1 MIEIFNEVEVR
12 NSGVIYSSLLEQIK
26 RMHAVDPDK
35 AGELAISA
43 IELVLTGQMSSDD
56 IMVDMLLQPLLAI
69 REKDQDKY
77 EQKTQAAK
85 NKKIEDMKLR
95 EIAELYMQGYSQAQI
110 GERLGI
116 KQQTISYRLTVI
128 KTNYPEL
135 LQKNGEMFTKVTK
148 TTKKENLVTTKV
160 TKSENLVK
168 PDVYQNTKT
177 TNFVQVGEIGN
188 FVEEMKDIKTEDT
201 SVSSAPQF
209 IF

>member
-1 MIEIFNEVEVR
+1 MIEMFNDVEIR
-12 NSGVIYSSLLEQIK
+12 KSGIIYSSLLEQIK
-26 RMHAVDPDK
+26 RMYAVDPDK

-56 IMVDMLLQPLLAI
+56 IMIDMLLQPLLAI
-69 REKDQDKY
+69 RDKDEDEYEKKK
-77 EQKTQAAK
+77 EAAR

-128 KTNYPEL
+128 KSNYPEL
-135 LQKNGEMFTKVTK
+135 LQKNGETFTKVTK
-148 TTKKENLVTTKV
+148 STKKENLVTTKIQ
-160 TKSENLVK
+160 KNENLVK
-168 PDVYQNTKT
+168 QNVYQNTKT
-177 TNFVQVGEIGN
+177 TNFVQIGTTGN
-188 FVEEMKDIKTEDT
+188 FVEQKNDIKIGDEGQE
-201 SVSSAPQF
+201 SEQKF

>member
-69 REKDQDKY
+69 RDKDQDKY

-95 EIAELYMQGYSQAQI
+95 EIAELYMQGCSQAQI

-135 LQKNGEMFTKVTK
+135 LQKNGETFTKVTK

-160 TKSENLVK
+160 TKNENLVK

-177 TNFVQVGEIGN
+177 TNFVQVGEVGN

-201 SVSSAPQF
+201 SVSSAP
-209 IF
+209 

>member
-69 REKDQDKY
+69 RDKDQDKY

-135 LQKNGEMFTKVTK
+135 LQKNGETFTKVTK

-177 TNFVQVGEIGN
+177 TNFVQVGEVGN

>member
-1 MIEIFNEVEVR
+1 MIEIFNDVEVR

-26 RMHAVDPDK
+26 RMYAVDPDK

-69 REKDQDKY
+69 RDKDQDKY
-77 EQKTQAAK
+77 EQKTQAAR

-95 EIAELYMQGYSQAQI
+95 EIAELYMQGHSQAQI

-128 KTNYPEL
+128 KSTYPEL

-148 TTKKENLVTTKV
+148 TTKKENLVTTKIP
-160 TKSENLVK
+160 KNENLVK

-177 TNFVQVGEIGN
+177 TNFVQIGTTGD
-188 FVEEMKDIKTEDT
+188 FVEEKKDIKIGEEG
-201 SVSSAPQF
+201 
-209 IF
+209 

>member
-69 REKDQDKY
+69 RDKDQDKY

-95 EIAELYMQGYSQAQI
+95 EIAELYMQGCSQAQI

>member
-69 REKDQDKY
+69 RDKDQDKY

-95 EIAELYMQGYSQAQI
+95 EIAELYMQGCSQAQI

-135 LQKNGEMFTKVTK
+135 LQKNGEIFTKVTK

-160 TKSENLVK
+160 TKNENLVK

-177 TNFVQVGEIGN
+177 TNFVQVGEVGN
-188 FVEEMKDIKTEDT
+188 FVEEMKDIKTEET
-201 SVSSAPQF
+201 SVDSPPQF

>member
-1 MIEIFNEVEVR
+1 MIEMFNDVEIR
-12 NSGVIYSSLLEQIK
+12 KSGIIYSSLLEQIK
-26 RMHAVDPDK
+26 RMYAVDPDK

-69 REKDQDKY
+69 RDKDEDEYEKKK
-77 EQKTQAAK
+77 EAAR

-128 KTNYPEL
+128 KSNYPEL
-135 LQKNGEMFTKVTK
+135 LQKNGEIFTKITK
-148 TTKKENLVTTKV
+148 STKKENLVTTKIP
-160 TKSENLVK
+160 KNENLVK
-168 PDVYQNTKT
+168 QDVYQNTKT
-177 TNFVQVGEIGN
+177 TNFVQIGTTGN
-188 FVEEMKDIKTEDT
+188 FVEQKNDIKTGDEEQE
-201 SVSSAPQF
+201 SEQKF

>member
-1 MIEIFNEVEVR
+1 MIEMFNDVEIR
-12 NSGVIYSSLLEQIK
+12 KSGIIYSSLLEQIK
-26 RMHAVDPDK
+26 RMYAVDPDK

-69 REKDQDKY
+69 RDKDEDEYEKKK
-77 EQKTQAAK
+77 EAAR

-95 EIAELYMQGYSQAQI
+95 EIAELYMQGCSQAQI

-128 KTNYPEL
+128 KSNYPEL
-135 LQKNGEMFTKVTK
+135 LQKNGEPFTKVTK
-148 TTKKENLVTTKV
+148 STKKENLVTTKIP
-160 TKSENLVK
+160 KNENLVK
-168 PDVYQNTKT
+168 QDVYQNTKT
-177 TNFVQVGEIGN
+177 TNFVQIGTTGN
-188 FVEEMKDIKTEDT
+188 FVEQKNDIKTGDEEQE
-201 SVSSAPQF
+201 SKQKF

>member
-1 MIEIFNEVEVR
+1 MIEIFNDVEVR

-69 REKDQDKY
+69 RDKDQDKY

-95 EIAELYMQGYSQAQI
+95 EIAELYMQGYPQAQI

-135 LQKNGEMFTKVTK
+135 LQKNGETFTKVTK

-177 TNFVQVGEIGN
+177 TNFVQVGEVGN
-188 FVEEMKDIKTEDT
+188 FVEEMKDIKTEDS
-201 SVSSAPQF
+201 SVSSAP
-209 IF
+209 

>member
-1 MIEIFNEVEVR
+1 MIEIFNDVEVR

-69 REKDQDKY
+69 RDKDQDKY

-95 EIAELYMQGYSQAQI
+95 EIAELYMQGHSQAQI

-135 LQKNGEMFTKVTK
+135 LQKNGEIFTKVTK
-148 TTKKENLVTTKV
+148 TTKKENLVTTKIP
-160 TKSENLVK
+160 KNENLVK
-168 PDVYQNTKT
+168 EDVYQITKN
-177 TNFVQVGEIGN
+177 TNFLQNEKVGE
-188 FVEEMKDIKTEDT
+188 FVEQMNDIKIGDEGQ
-201 SVSSAPQF
+201 VVKPEF

>member
-1 MIEIFNEVEVR
+1 MIEIFNDVEVR

-69 REKDQDKY
+69 RDKDQDKY

-95 EIAELYMQGYSQAQI
+95 EIAELYMQGHSQAQI

-135 LQKNGEMFTKVTK
+135 LQKNGEIFTKVTK
-148 TTKKENLVTTKV
+148 TTKKENLVTTKIP
-160 TKSENLVK
+160 KNENLVK
-168 PDVYQNTKT
+168 EDVYQITKN
-177 TNFVQVGEIGN
+177 TNFLQNEKVGE
-188 FVEEMKDIKTEDT
+188 FVE
-201 SVSSAPQF
+201 
-209 IF
+209 

>member
-1 MIEIFNEVEVR
+1 
-12 NSGVIYSSLLEQIK
+12 
-26 RMHAVDPDK
+26 
-35 AGELAISA
+35 
-43 IELVLTGQMSSDD
+43 
-56 IMVDMLLQPLLAI
+56 
-69 REKDQDKY
+69 
-77 EQKTQAAK
+77 
-85 NKKIEDMKLR
+85 
-95 EIAELYMQGYSQAQI
+95 MQGCSQAQI

-160 TKSENLVK
+160 TKNENLVK

-177 TNFVQVGEIGN
+177 TNFVQIGEVGN

-201 SVSSAPQF
+201 SVGSAP
-209 IF
+209 

>member
-69 REKDQDKY
+69 RDKDQDKY
-77 EQKTQAAK
+77 EQKTQAAR

-95 EIAELYMQGYSQAQI
+95 EIAELYMQGCSQAQI

-160 TKSENLVK
+160 TKNENLVK

-177 TNFVQVGEIGN
+177 TNFVQVGEVGN
-188 FVEEMKDIKTEDT
+188 FVEEMKDIKTEDI
-201 SVSSAPQF
+201 SVGSAP
-209 IF
+209 

>member
-69 REKDQDKY
+69 RDKDQDKY
-77 EQKTQAAK
+77 EQKTQAAR

-95 EIAELYMQGYSQAQI
+95 EIAELYMQGCSQAQI

-160 TKSENLVK
+160 TKNENLVK

-177 TNFVQVGEIGN
+177 TNFVQIGEVGD
-188 FVEEMKDIKTEDT
+188 FVE
-201 SVSSAPQF
+201 
-209 IF
+209 

>member
-69 REKDQDKY
+69 RDKDQDKY

-95 EIAELYMQGYSQAQI
+95 EIAELYMQGCSQAQI

-135 LQKNGEMFTKVTK
+135 LQKNGETFTKVTK

-160 TKSENLVK
+160 TKNENLVK

-177 TNFVQVGEIGN
+177 TNFVQVGEVGN
-188 FVEEMKDIKTEDT
+188 FVEQMKDIKTEET
-201 SVSSAPQF
+201 SVDSPPQF
-209 IF
+209 VF

>member
-69 REKDQDKY
+69 RDKDQDKY
-77 EQKTQAAK
+77 EQKTQAAR

-95 EIAELYMQGYSQAQI
+95 EIAELYMQGCSQAQI

-135 LQKNGEMFTKVTK
+135 LQKNGETFTKVTK

-201 SVSSAPQF
+201 SVSSGPQF

>member
-1 MIEIFNEVEVR
+1 MIEMFNDVEIR
-12 NSGVIYSSLLEQIK
+12 KSGIIYSSLLEQIK
-26 RMHAVDPDK
+26 RMYAVDPDK

-69 REKDQDKY
+69 RDKDEDEYEKKK
-77 EQKTQAAK
+77 EAAR

-116 KQQTISYRLTVI
+116 KQQTVSYRLTVI
-128 KTNYPEL
+128 KSNYPEL
-135 LQKNGEMFTKVTK
+135 LQKNGEIFTKVTK
-148 TTKKENLVTTKV
+148 TTKKENLVTTKIP
-160 TKSENLVK
+160 KNENLVK
-168 PDVYQNTKT
+168 QDVYQNTKT
-177 TNFVQVGEIGN
+177 TNFVQIGTTGN
-188 FVEEMKDIKTEDT
+188 FVEQKNDIKTGDEGQE
-201 SVSSAPQF
+201 SEQKF

>member
-69 REKDQDKY
+69 RDKDQDKY

-95 EIAELYMQGYSQAQI
+95 EIAELYMQGCSQAQI

-135 LQKNGEMFTKVTK
+135 LQKNGETFTKVTK

-160 TKSENLVK
+160 TKNENLVK

-177 TNFVQVGEIGN
+177 TNFVQVGEVGN

>member
-1 MIEIFNEVEVR
+1 MIEIFNDVEVR

-69 REKDQDKY
+69 RDKDQDKY

-95 EIAELYMQGYSQAQI
+95 EIAELYMQGYPQAQI

-148 TTKKENLVTTKV
+148 STKKENLVTTKIP
-160 TKSENLVK
+160 KNEDLVK
-168 PDVYQNTKT
+168 VDVYQNTKT
-177 TNFVQVGEIGN
+177 TNFVQNEKVGS
-188 FVEEMKDIKTEDT
+188 FVEQMNDKKIEEEQPVIKPEF
-201 SVSSAPQF
+201 VF
-209 IF
+209 

>member
-1 MIEIFNEVEVR
+1 MIEMFNNVEIR
-12 NSGVIYSSLLEQIK
+12 KSGIIYSSLLEQIK
-26 RMHAVDPDK
+26 RMYAVDPDK

-56 IMVDMLLQPLLAI
+56 IMIDMLLQPLLAI
-69 REKDQDKY
+69 RDKDEDEYEKKK
-77 EQKTQAAK
+77 EAAR

-128 KTNYPEL
+128 KSNYPEL
-135 LQKNGEMFTKVTK
+135 LQKNGEPFTKVTK
-148 TTKKENLVTTKV
+148 SNKKENLVTTKIP
-160 TKSENLVK
+160 KNENLVK
-168 PDVYQNTKT
+168 QDVYQNTKT
-177 TNFVQVGEIGN
+177 TNFVQTGTTGN
-188 FVEEMKDIKTEDT
+188 FVEQKNDIKTGDEGQE
-201 SVSSAPQF
+201 SKQKF

>member
-1 MIEIFNEVEVR
+1 MIEIFNDAEVR

-69 REKDQDKY
+69 RDKDQDKY

-95 EIAELYMQGYSQAQI
+95 EIAELYMQGCSQAQI

-148 TTKKENLVTTKV
+148 TTKKENLVTTKIP
-160 TKSENLVK
+160 KNEDLVK
-168 PDVYQNTKT
+168 TDVYQNTKD
-177 TNFVQVGEIGN
+177 TNFVQNEKVGE
-188 FVEEMKDIKTEDT
+188 FVEQMNDKKIDEEQP
-201 SVSSAPQF
+201 VSKPEF
-209 IF
+209 VF